1 MELDENKIFKEFHEK
16 RMQRRKAEIEAG
28 LICPEEDDLDLYL
41 EGLTTEEIAEMKA
54 KSELKEYEEAIK
66 TRQEKFALKDV
77 A

>member
-41 EGLTTEEIAEMKA
+41 EGLTGE
-54 KSELKEYEEAIK
+54 
-66 TRQEKFALKDV
+66 
-77 A
+77 